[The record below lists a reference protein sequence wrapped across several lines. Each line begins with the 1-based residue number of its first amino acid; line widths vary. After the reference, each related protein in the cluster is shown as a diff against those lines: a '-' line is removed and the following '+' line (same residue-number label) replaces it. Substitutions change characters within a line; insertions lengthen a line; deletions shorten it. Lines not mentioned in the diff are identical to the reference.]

1 MQKFAIGVVFL
12 FLLPLAA
19 MAQDTPKAEVFGGY
33 SYLRANVL
41 PRVGIDLNLNG
52 WNGSVSG
59 NVNDWLGVTAD
70 FSGQYG
76 RPSFL
81 GFSPEGL
88 KTNVHS
94 FLFGPSVAYRGNSA
108 LVPFG
113 HALFGVSRGYANLFG
128 FNVSDSAFAMAFGG
142 GVDLKLGDA
151 IAVRLIQADYM
162 QTRFAF
168 GHQDHTRL
176 SAGIVFRLGRE

>member
-1 MQKFAIGVVFL
+1 
-12 FLLPLAA
+12 

-33 SYLRANVL
+33 SYLRVNEL
-41 PRVGIDLNLNG
+41 SGLGIGLNLNG
-52 WNGSVSG
+52 WNGSVTG
-59 NVNDWLGVTAD
+59 NVNDWFGVKAD

-76 RPSFL
+76 RPSFF
-81 GFSPEGL
+81 GFSPDLGL

-94 FLFGPSVAYRGNSA
+94 FLFGPSVSYRGHSA
-108 LVPFG
+108 IVPFG

-168 GHQDHTRL
+168 FHQNHTRL